1 MKNKLLFV
9 CGISIFLPGCVV
21 GPKKCA
27 LPSHPMQSFTNQH
40 NQQPVV
46 DLWWHQ
52 FNDQQLNALI
62 EQSMH
67 SNYDILLAL
76 EKIEEARAVFALKTG
91 DMFPEIGAL
100 ALAAKTKFG
109 DDNPLNRITGGR
121 SPSFF
126 LLGFD
131 ALWEVDIWGK
141 LRRLR
146 EAAGYDMLAAI
157 ETARDV
163 HIMIIAEVA
172 RAYIHLQSSQINKE
186 LLEQIIKIDQELLTV
201 IQDKKNAGLENQL
214 VYETQK
220 QQLTVSEAA
229 LAAIIVQ
236 VEQAKNM
243 LTFLLGKV
251 PHEVSFS
258 PVKEVPTI
266 AQLPQ
271 TGIPSDL
278 LRRRPDIKSAEKKA
292 AAALELTG
300 AAVAEWF
307 PSFKLFGLIGTGSIH
322 ASRFFEGG
330 TLSWLI
336 FPSVQWPIINFG
348 RIKANV
354 HAKESAHRQAV
365 LTYSKTVIEAF
376 KEVEDFLIAYYQ
388 ARNEVNIARNRLQ
401 SLQTSTQLTESL
413 YQSGLE
419 SRIEYLNSVKEVILG
434 KILITNA
441 QEVESTQLI
450 GLYKALGGG
459 WHV

>member
-1 MKNKLLFV
+1 M
-9 CGISIFLPGCVV
+9 
-21 GPKKCA
+21 
-27 LPSHPMQSFTNQH
+27 
-40 NQQPVV
+40 
-46 DLWWHQ
+46 WWHQ
-52 FNDQQLNALI
+52 FNDQQLNTLI
-62 EQSMH
+62 EQSLQT
-67 SNYDILLAL
+67 NYDILIAV
-76 EKIEEARAVFALKTG
+76 EKIEEARAQFALKTG
-91 DMFPEIGAL
+91 EMFPEVGAL

-146 EAAGYDMLAAI
+146 EAAGYEMLAAL
-157 ETARDV
+157 ENARDAQ
-163 HIMIIAEVA
+163 IMVIAELA
-172 RAYIHLQSSQINKE
+172 RAYLHLQSSHINKE
-186 LLEQIIKIDQELLTV
+186 LLEQLVAIDKELLMV
-201 IQDKKNAGLENQL
+201 IQDKQQAGIENQL
-214 VYETQK
+214 AYETQK
-220 QQLTVSEAA
+220 QQLTISEAA
-229 LAAIIVQ
+229 LAASIVQ
-236 VEQAKNM
+236 VEQAQNM
-243 LTFLLGKV
+243 ITFLLGKT
-251 PHEVSFS
+251 PHTVSFS
-258 PVKEVPTI
+258 YRSEVPSI
-266 AQLPQ
+266 AELPQ
-271 TGIPSDL
+271 TGIPSEL
-278 LRRRPDIKSAEKKA
+278 LRRRPDIRSAEKKA

-354 HAKESAHRQAV
+354 QAKESAHRQAV
-365 LTYSKTVIEAF
+365 LGYSKTVIGAF
-376 KEVEDFLIAYYQ
+376 KEVEDFLIAYFQ
-388 ARNEVNIARNRLQ
+388 ARNEVTIARTRLV
-401 SLQTSTQLTESL
+401 SLQNSTQLTESL

-419 SRIEYLNSVKEVILG
+419 SRIEYLSAVKEMILG
-434 KILITNA
+434 KILFTNA
-441 QEVESTQLI
+441 QELESTQLI